1 MPDLATASS
10 EGVIRA
16 RGQRVTALRVTI
28 LDLLETMGHASADS
42 LLVATRSRLGAVSL
56 QGLYDCL
63 RVMEGATLVRKIHPA
78 GCPALYERR
87 VGDNHHHLVCRG
99 CQSVADVECTVGHAP
114 CLRPASSAG
123 YLVDHSEVIFW
134 GTCADCQLGPP
145 PGRPRVR
152 RAPLAGI

>member
-1 MPDLATASS
+1 MYDPAAASS

-16 RGQRVTALRVTI
+16 GGQRVTALRVTI

-42 LLVATRSRLGAVSL
+42 LRGAARSRLGAVSL

-63 RVMEGATLVRKIHPA
+63 RVMEGANLVRRIHPA

-99 CQSVADVECTVGHAP
+99 CQAVADVECTVGHAP

-134 GTCADCQLGPP
+134 GTCAECQLMPP
-145 PGRPRVR
+145 PAGPRIGRGPR
-152 RAPLAGI
+152 PNG